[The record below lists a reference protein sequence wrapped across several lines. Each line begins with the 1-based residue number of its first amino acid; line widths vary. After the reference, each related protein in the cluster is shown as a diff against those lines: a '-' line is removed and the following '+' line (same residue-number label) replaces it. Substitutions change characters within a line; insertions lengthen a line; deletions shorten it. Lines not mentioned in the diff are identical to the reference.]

1 MKVLGTMSAGYN
13 NFDLE
18 EIKRRGIKFGNTPTV
33 LNAAVADVGILLMLA
48 ASRRLHEGVIAI
60 KK

>member
-1 MKVLGTMSAGYN
+1 MKIIGTMSAGYN

-33 LNAAVADVGILLMLA
+33 LNEAVADVAILLLLG
-48 ASRRLHEGVIAI
+48 ASRRLNEGVIAI